1 MKKALMVLTLIGLI
15 ICLFIGCNI
24 TTPSG
29 SDGVEDEG
37 EAESTQRVVMVE
49 LFVAPTCSH
58 CPTAK
63 EYIARLLDE
72 YGFDKLVV
80 LEEYGWN
87 YGEYTGW
94 ATSETTKRFFEYVDY
109 SGSDGG
115 TPDTY
120 FNGLNQ
126 RIGHDNYSYWRYKKA
141 IMDELDKPLKVTISA
156 NYEVN
161 ELTVNI
167 EGSIK
172 NINSGNLDNI
182 VVGAMVYED
191 SIPLGSSIANHV
203 VRDIITSDLINN
215 FSSGE
220 SLSFSLESEILNNVK
235 DMSNIH
241 VVVYV
246 QAPNSSTKE
255 ILQALYVN

>member
-1 MKKALMVLTLIGLI
+1 MKKVLMVLALIGLI
-15 ICLFIGCNI
+15 IFLFAGCNI

-29 SDGVEDEG
+29 SDDVEDEG
-37 EAESTQRVVMVE
+37 GTESTQRVVMVE
-49 LFVAPTCSH
+49 LFVAPTCSR

-63 EYIARLLDE
+63 EYLAKLLDE

-80 LEEYGWN
+80 LEEYGWD
-87 YGEYTGW
+87 YGQYTGW
-94 ATSETTKRFFEYVDY
+94 ATSETIKRFFEYVNY

-126 RIGHDNYSYWRYKKA
+126 RIGHDNYSYYRYKKA
-141 IMDELDKPLKVTISA
+141 IMDELDKPLKVAISV
-156 NYEVN
+156 NYEVDG
-161 ELTVNI
+161 LTVNI

-172 NINSGNLDNI
+172 NISSGNLNDI

-191 SIPLGSSIANHV
+191 SVPLGATVANHV
-203 VRDIITSDLINN
+203 VRDIITSDLIDS
-215 FSSGE
+215 FSKGE
-220 SLSFSLESEILNNVK
+220 SLSFSLESKILNNVK
-235 DMSNIH
+235 DMNNIH

-255 ILQALYVN
+255 ILQALYVE